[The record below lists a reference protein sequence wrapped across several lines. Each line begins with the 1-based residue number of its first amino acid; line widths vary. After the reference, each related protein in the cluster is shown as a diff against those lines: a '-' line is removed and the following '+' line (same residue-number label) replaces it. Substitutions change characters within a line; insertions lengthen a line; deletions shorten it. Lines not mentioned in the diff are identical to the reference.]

1 MYVKECS
8 NIMEM
13 EEQILQTEVN
23 KLRRKIGDKGKS
35 NYEQVVETPELNELL
50 SLPKEKEVEE
60 IIRFEEKELL
70 RLMMNYG
77 NILIDV
83 EGEDEDKV
91 KHSIE
96 MTIDEFI
103 IMELCR
109 DEIDF
114 EDPIHQLIMDEFMHE
129 ISNERLPLLN
139 YFVQHQ
145 NPAISTFAISNAQ
158 INYALSEKW
167 GRFGVII
174 TDEKNEVKKS
184 AEHFLFSLKEKKLN
198 TFILDLKEQLKEQ
211 AYEDVIKTQEKIMN
225 LEQNKKRINKLL
237 GRIIIK

>member
-114 EDPIHQLIMDEFMHE
+114 EDPIH
-129 ISNERLPLLN
+129 
-139 YFVQHQ
+139 
-145 NPAISTFAISNAQ
+145 
-158 INYALSEKW
+158 
-167 GRFGVII
+167 
-174 TDEKNEVKKS
+174 KKS

>member
-1 MYVKECS
+1 
-8 NIMEM
+8 MEM

-23 KLRRKIGDKGKS
+23 KLRRKAGDKGKRPD
-35 NYEQVVETPELNELL
+35 EQVAETPDLTELL
-50 SLPKEKEVEE
+50 GTPKEKEIEE
-60 IIRFEEKELL
+60 IILFEEKELL

-77 NILIDV
+77 NILINVD
-83 EGEDEDKV
+83 GEDENKV
-91 KHSIE
+91 IHSIE
-96 MTIDEFI
+96 MTLDEFI

-114 EDPIHQLIMDEFMHE
+114 EDPIHQLIMDEFTHE
-129 ISNERLPLLN
+129 IADGRLPLLN

-145 NPAISTFAISNAQ
+145 NPAISTFAINNAQ
-158 INYALSEKW
+158 INYSLSEKW
-167 GRFGVII
+167 GRFGVFV
-174 TDEKNEVKKS
+174 TDEKSEVKRS

-198 TFILDLKEQLKEQ
+198 TFILDLKEQLKELEHDQ
-211 AYEDVIKTQEKIMN
+211 VIKTQEKIMN

>member
-1 MYVKECS
+1 
-8 NIMEM
+8 
-13 EEQILQTEVN
+13 
-23 KLRRKIGDKGKS
+23 
-35 NYEQVVETPELNELL
+35 
-50 SLPKEKEVEE
+50 EE